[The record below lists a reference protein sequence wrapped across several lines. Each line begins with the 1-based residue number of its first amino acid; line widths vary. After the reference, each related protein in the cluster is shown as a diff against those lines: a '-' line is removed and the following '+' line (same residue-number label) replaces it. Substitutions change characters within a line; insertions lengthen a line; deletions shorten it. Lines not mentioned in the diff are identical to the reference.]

1 MTSIVLEGPI
11 AEAREREVR
20 LLHDAAELVGQIGGE
35 TSAEDKRRLQQNAAD
50 LQEMFF
56 LVVVVGEFNAG
67 KSTFINALLG
77 DTLLPMGI
85 TPTTDAIELV
95 RWSNRR
101 GGEPRWREEGIVRE
115 WTHPNT
121 GGPGVVIVDT
131 PGTGSVFR
139 RHEQIAKGFLSR
151 SDLVI
156 FLLSAKRALAETER
170 LYLELARD
178 YGKKIIVVINQTD
191 LLEKREQQEVR
202 TFVKQQLVEL
212 LTCARRFSR
221 SRGQA
226 LKSAGMAGSSRRCRT
241 IRAE

>member
-95 RWSNRR
+95 RCR
-101 GGEPRWREEGIVRE
+101 
-115 WTHPNT
+115 T
-121 GGPGVVIVDT
+121 GVAV
-131 PGTGSVFR
+131 
-139 RHEQIAKGFLSR
+139 SR
-151 SDLVI
+151 
-156 FLLSAKRALAETER
+156 AG
-170 LYLELARD
+170 AR
-178 YGKKIIVVINQTD
+178 K
-191 LLEKREQQEVR
+191 
-202 TFVKQQLVEL
+202 
-212 LTCARRFSR
+212 
-221 SRGQA
+221 
-226 LKSAGMAGSSRRCRT
+226 GSSASGRT
-241 IRAE
+241 RTPAGRVW